1 MAKSESQFLIFNFVS
16 VPITTH
22 YLSMSSFRRM
32 YNQAIGSSSDDG
44 IGNVDLRT
52 ELERVSSRL
61 NSFNQLT
68 ASTNM
73 DDWMQA
79 MQSYA
84 EEVATLEPKLTV
96 VSKLVRDELRQI
108 KGKEEGD
115 IHGCFQQQMNE
126 HKKVGCL
133 A

>member
-1 MAKSESQFLIFNFVS
+1 
-16 VPITTH
+16 
-22 YLSMSSFRRM
+22 MSSFQRM
-32 YNQAIGSSSDDG
+32 HNQAIGNCSDDG
-44 IGNVDLRT
+44 TGDVYLRT
-52 ELERVSSRL
+52 DLERVSSRL
-61 NSFNQLT
+61 DRFNHL
-68 ASTNM
+68 ADGINM

-108 KGKEEGD
+108 KGKEVGE
-115 IHGCFQQQMNE
+115 IHECFRQQIDE
-126 HKKVGCL
+126 YKKVGCL